1 MKSGITCTQAHF
13 PLLLE
18 PPFPPVTHPAAVTAR
33 RQPILAA
40 AARATAA
47 GCRGAGDGPSS
58 PGNQTCYPPGIRRAR
73 GQRAPAGRERKADW
87 GAESMAAD
95 AG

>member
-1 MKSGITCTQAHF
+1 MKSGITCTQAQF

-18 PPFPPVTHPAAVTAR
+18 PPFLNVTHPAAVTAR

-47 GCRGAGDGPSS
+47 GCRGAGDGASS

-73 GQRAPAGRERKADW
+73 GQREPAGRERKADL

-95 AG
+95 GG